1 MSWNDII
8 DQYLIKTGAV
18 SKAAICGFDGSIWG
32 KSDNFKL
39 EESEAAAASQCFK
52 SKDFVLGT
60 GVVLEGVKYYVLQ
73 ADDERVIGRKG
84 SSGFF
89 IYTSNRAVIISVYED
104 GLLPGT
110 CSKATGALAD
120 YFKTI
125 NY

>member
-1 MSWNDII
+1 MLM
-8 DQYLIKTGAV
+8 LI
-18 SKAAICGFDGSIWG
+18 FQ
-32 KSDNFKL
+32 L

-89 IYTSNRAVIISVYED
+89 IYTSNRGDCLQVKRNQFHVNDIVIHLVTAMRIIKV
-104 GLLPGT
+104 
-110 CSKATGALAD
+110 
-120 YFKTI
+120 
-125 NY
+125 